1 MGDDYAP
8 FHFFPAQV
16 LAGISVALPLFLLC
30 AWFRFEF
37 LIPINEAGYS
47 LLGLDLSRGIY
58 WIASGI
64 VLLAY
69 LGVSIGI
76 IMMASSPFAADHE
89 EGEGS
94 GGKFVAGG
102 VYPLLLL
109 LMLMG
114 LLDGY
119 LIRSPPIDHP
129 YWDSIAGWLGADQAD
144 SITDL
149 ARGQVIQAASG
160 LCLSSLIAWAAGLAL
175 WVVQEEVLGLLESQ
189 LEKRDALD
197 RAAEEKAAEEKAAEE
212 KAFKENLVDLW
223 VSEDLI
229 AISQPGH
236 DIETIIELHHE
247 EWASDKDMCR
257 VAKAVLD
264 GRLDM
269 GEGKF
274 LFSNRH
280 FENMVK
286 EVASGG
292 MACDEAQRLIETGF
306 GGNEDSEQDE
316 VEAMDAYLKG
326 RRGDEAERLV
336 RLRFKIGG
344 AGPLSPPGTE
354 PDEPGAEGDEA
365 PDEYDETIL

>member
-1 MGDDYAP
+1 
-8 FHFFPAQV
+8 
-16 LAGISVALPLFLLC
+16 
-30 AWFRFEF
+30 
-37 LIPINEAGYS
+37 
-47 LLGLDLSRGIY
+47 
-58 WIASGI
+58 
-64 VLLAY
+64 
-69 LGVSIGI
+69 
-76 IMMASSPFAADHE
+76 MMASSPFAADHE

-102 VYPLLLL
+102 VYPLLLF

-129 YWDSIAGWLGADQAD
+129 YWDSIAGWLGTDPDGSIID
-144 SITDL
+144 SKGL
-149 ARGQVIQAASG
+149 VIQAASW
-160 LCLSSLIAWAAGLAL
+160 LCLSSLIAFAAGYAL
-175 WVVQEEVLGLLESQ
+175 WLVHESQ
-189 LEKRDALD
+189 LEKRFALD
-197 RAAEEKAAEEKAAEE
+197 RAAEEKAAEEKAKEKAAEEKAKEKAAKEKAKEKAAKEKAAKE
-212 KAFKENLVDLW
+212 KAFKEKAFKDYLVDLQ

-229 AISQPGH
+229 AISQSEH
-236 DIETIIELHHE
+236 DLETIIELHDE

-292 MACDEAQRLIETGF
+292 MARDEAQRLIETGF
-306 GGNEDSEQDE
+306 GGNEDPEQDE

-326 RRGDEAERLV
+326 RRDDEAERLV